1 MSDYERGP
9 YTPPNDR
16 LAFDP
21 RQPVRGGGPAPV
33 TLIVSALV
41 LLAIIGGVFLIYRH
55 GIRHKG
61 EGPATVGAPVND
73 MRTAAPPPDA
83 TNAPPPGL
91 VIDKTD
97 SLANAAPAFA
107 PPPEQPL
114 PRPVA
119 AAPVATPLPAALA
132 PAVQTPKP
140 PPVVV
145 QSPARPAPAATAAP
159 PAKPAQP
166 LTIASLTDAAMAH
179 RTAAKPAAAAAPA
192 AAMVAAPV
200 AGWVQIGAFSSSA
213 LADKGWHDIAR
224 LAPAAMAGKGMKVQS
239 VNVNDKTYFR
249 AFVTGFASH
258 DAAEA
263 FCIKLKA
270 ADKPCIVK

>member
-9 YTPPNDR
+9 YSPPNDR

-41 LLAIIGGVFLIYRH
+41 LIAIVGGLFLIYRH

-61 EGPATVGAPVND
+61 EAPATVGAPVND
-73 MRTAAPPPDA
+73 IKTAAPPPDA
-83 TNAPPPGL
+83 ANAAPPGL

-119 AAPVATPLPAALA
+119 LAPGPHPPRGLA
-132 PAVQTPKP
+132 PAGPAGAGCASGRQACPNADHRQPRRCGAGP
-140 PPVVV
+140 P
-145 QSPARPAPAATAAP
+145 R
-159 PAKPAQP
+159 
-166 LTIASLTDAAMAH
+166 
-179 RTAAKPAAAAAPA
+179 
-192 AAMVAAPV
+192 
-200 AGWVQIGAFSSSA
+200 
-213 LADKGWHDIAR
+213 
-224 LAPAAMAGKGMKVQS
+224 
-239 VNVNDKTYFR
+239 
-249 AFVTGFASH
+249 
-258 DAAEA
+258 AAEA
-263 FCIKLKA
+263 TADARCHGA
-270 ADKPCIVK
+270 AARRDGRRAGRRLGADRGLLVV